1 MEIHIRAM
9 QKDEAKEALV
19 VLKKSFGYPQ
29 WFFSPRPKGAIV
41 AVIDEK
47 IVGGL
52 FYKTKMVGK
61 KKLGYIDFLFT
72 DPAHQGKGIGN
83 RLCVEGFKILWEQG
97 CDALLTFVQDDNVA
111 SWRQFLKHGFV
122 RTSWPKMV
130 KLLGL
135 PGAIQAKLVS
145 TTFGLA
151 PAYDFYV
158 ALPDAEQ
165 TSLYEKKTCTAR
177 QIAAFMLANMIFVSL
192 AVLRAG
198 DILAGL
204 IAFVTLFFG
213 SICAGYIG
221 TLFSGRKWH
230 FRLTPGGP
238 LISIVTAIAGFFW
251 PANGGWYP
259 AKYENT
265 PKFRRDMA
273 ISSIAVWIFL
283 AAAFLSPLA
292 VNELTPLWVSISNI
306 SAFLMII
313 RFIPINSVSSYG
325 ARRILLWS
333 KAAYA
338 LLLIVAIFI
347 LFGIPRII

>member
-1 MEIHIRAM
+1 M
-9 QKDEAKEALV
+9 QKDETKEALAV
-19 VLKKSFGYPQ
+19 YKKSFGFPEGL
-29 WFFSPRPKGAIV
+29 FSPKPKEAIV
-41 AVIDEK
+41 AVIGEK

-52 FYKTKMVGK
+52 FYKTKIIGK
-61 KKLGYIDFLFT
+61 KKLGYIDYLFT
-72 DPAHQGKGIGN
+72 DPALQGQGIGN
-83 RLCVEGFKILWEQG
+83 RLCEEGFRILWEEG

-111 SWRQFLKHGFV
+111 SWRQFLKHGFA

-130 KLLGL
+130 KLLG
-135 PGAIQAKLVS
+135 PAGAIQAKLFS

-165 TSLYEKKTCTAR
+165 TSLYEKKVCTAG
-177 QIAAFMLANMIFVSL
+177 QIAAFMLANMIFVSM

-198 DILAGL
+198 DSLAGL
-204 IAFVTLFFG
+204 IAFITLFFG

-221 TLFSGRKWH
+221 TLFSRRKWH

-238 LISIVTAIAGFFW
+238 FISIFVAITGIFW

-283 AAAFLSPLA
+283 TAAFLSPLA
-292 VNELTPLWVSISNI
+292 VNELKPLWVSISNI
-306 SAFLMII
+306 SAFLMVI
-313 RFIPINSVSSYG
+313 RFIPINPVSSYG
-325 ARRILLWS
+325 ARRILMWN
-333 KAAYA
+333 KAAYGILLA
-338 LLLIVAIFI
+338 LTAFI
-347 LFGIPRII
+347 LFALPRIL